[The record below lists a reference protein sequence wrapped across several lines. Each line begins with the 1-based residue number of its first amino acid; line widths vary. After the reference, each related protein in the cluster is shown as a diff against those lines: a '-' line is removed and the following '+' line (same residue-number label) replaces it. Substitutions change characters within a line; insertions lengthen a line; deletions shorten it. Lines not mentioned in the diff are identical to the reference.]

1 MTDAVSPPYSL
12 PSSLLEEGGLA
23 SYTAEANG
31 YKPVSDFDRDASA
44 RLTEY
49 ETAKA
54 HHNVLARLVP
64 SDVERQETH
73 LLGGHD
79 EDADYIRSFEFDD
92 DPGDVFGEAI
102 EWAER
107 VVEDRRES
115 YRTRLPGHDA

>member
-1 MTDAVSPPYSL
+1 MRPCD
-12 PSSLLEEGGLA
+12 GD
-23 SYTAEANG
+23 TAPHTNG
-31 YKPVSDFDRDASA
+31 YKPVSDFDPDASA